1 MDSTMPQHV
10 ISGLPPP
17 SRRFG
22 SLPRLAAGERP
33 HGLAAGER
41 PHGLATGELVKLHH
55 ALAEALP
62 AAAGI
67 VAQFVAPER
76 DETITHV
83 AYDLAYISASWLDK
97 RVLYV
102 NGTGIRADPADTLP
116 PARREPH
123 LSAAFDP
130 ADLEASISR
139 VVGLELY
146 QMTFPTLRGALDLA
160 PMLRRIPEFM
170 DRLRQTFDLVVIA
183 SPSAAEAPMGVL
195 LSRYVDGNVL
205 VLEAGRT
212 RAPVAARLRDAL
224 RDSGGSVVGVVL
236 TRCRSHAP
244 RWLQR
249 WL

>member
-1 MDSTMPQHV
+1 MDATMTQHV

-17 SRRFG
+17 SRQPR
-22 SLPRLAAGERP
+22 SLPRLTAGT
-33 HGLAAGER
+33 R

-55 ALAEALP
+55 ALAERLP
-62 AAAGI
+62 AATGI
-67 VAQFVAPER
+67 VAQLVAPER
-76 DETITHV
+76 DESITHV

-102 NGTGIRADPADTLP
+102 NGTDMRMDAGDPLL
-116 PARREPH
+116 PARRELY

-130 ADLEASISR
+130 ADLEASITR

-146 QMTFPTLRGALDLA
+146 QMTFPTMGGALDLA
-160 PMLRRIPEFM
+160 PVLRRIPEFM

-183 SPSAAEAPMGVL
+183 SPSAEEAPMGVL

-205 VLEAGRT
+205 VLESGRT
-212 RAPVAARLRDAL
+212 RGPVAARLRDAL

-236 TRCRSHAP
+236 TRCRPHAP